1 MSDGS
6 LSQEEID
13 ALLQDAGGMEFDEPA
28 PIAPS
33 DLTDRQL
40 STFSSIVSDASE
52 SMGSSLA
59 LLLSKSVSLG
69 QPQIDLVNGEIIAS
83 SLGAE
88 VLTVVLNF
96 NSGDEH
102 GFIMDPELAI
112 KIAVAIQGM
121 EGVELDEASVNALQ
135 EAMQSMFNP
144 LLTALSDSS
153 GKQLITNLPS
163 GGRQPRDGVNLS
175 GKFVRLNYS
184 VTVDGEALGTI
195 IEYFSAG
202 AVASIIPNDSPMPE
216 MGMAVEEPVPM
227 AGMAPGANSMGNSQ
241 GNSMGNFASAGMQAP
256 QQMGTVMAGVPAA
269 TIQGVQ
275 YPSLSGE
282 AFAGEQ
288 GNIGLLMD
296 VNMEM
301 TVELGRT
308 KKLIKDI
315 LGMGEGTIIEL
326 DKLAGEP
333 VDILV
338 NHKLIAKGEVVVID
352 ENFGVRVTEIVS
364 PMERM
369 NTIS

>member
-13 ALLQDAGGMEFDEPA
+13 ALLQGAGGVEFDEPTPA
-28 PIAPS
+28 PPA
-33 DLTDRQL
+33 DLTDSQFDD
-40 STFSSIVSDASE
+40 FSSLVKAATED
-52 SMGSSLA
+52 MGSNLA
-59 LLLSKSVSLG
+59 MLLSKSVGLG
-69 QPQIDLVNGEIIAS
+69 LSQIDQVNGEMIAS
-83 SLGAE
+83 SLGDDIVTT
-88 VLTVVLNF
+88 VLDF

-102 GFIMDPELAI
+102 GFIMEPALAVSV
-112 KIAVAIQGM
+112 AAAIQGM
-121 EGVELDEASVNALQ
+121 EGVELDDASINALQ
-135 EAMQSMFNP
+135 EAVQSMFGP
-144 LLTALSDSS
+144 LLPVLSDSS
-153 GKQLITNLPS
+153 GKSLITNLPS
-163 GGRQPRDGVNLS
+163 GGKQSKEDVNLS
-175 GKFVRLNYS
+175 GKFVRLSYS
-184 VTVDGEALGTI
+184 LSIDGEDVGTI

-202 AVASIIPNDSPMPE
+202 AVAAIIPGAAAP
-216 MGMAVEEPVPM
+216 EPVM
-227 AGMAPGANSMGNSQ
+227 AMGGDGPDPTMAAMAPSQMGN
-241 GNSMGNFASAGMQAP
+241 ASSGGMQMQQPAGNTMGAP
-256 QQMGTVMAGVPAA
+256 APTA

-275 YPSLSGE
+275 FPNLSAAMPG
-282 AFAGEQ
+282 GEQ